1 MDMTVRRRMLTRALG
16 ACAAVALAAGAS
28 VLAQQGPSYRAPRTA
43 DKQPD
48 LQGVWQVLNSAEYDL
63 LDHGASLETPA
74 GRSVVEGNE
83 IPYRP
88 EAMAQRR
95 DNFAK
100 RKTADPNR
108 TCSFPGVP
116 RITYMPYPFKIVQS
130 KGLTMF
136 LYEYGHHTRL
146 VYTDGTPFHEDIP
159 AWMGD
164 SRGRWE
170 GETFVVES
178 KNFNADTW
186 FDRVGN
192 FHSDALHVVER
203 FTRTGPDH
211 LRYDVTITDPKVFT
225 RPWKISMPL
234 YRRVE
239 PDARLIEYECF
250 AMQVFDGGRY
260 DEMIRRLTPA
270 AR

>member
-1 MDMTVRRRMLTRALG
+1 MLTRALA

-48 LQGVWQVLNSAEYDL
+48 LQGIWQVLNSAEFDL
-63 LDHGASLETPA
+63 LDHGASLEAPA

-88 EAMAQRR
+88 EALAQRR

-100 RKTADPNR
+100 RATADPNR

-146 VYTDGTPFHEDIP
+146 VYTDGTPFNEEIP

-211 LRYDVTITDPKVFT
+211 MRYDVTITDPKVFT
-225 RPWKISMPL
+225 RAWKISMPL

-239 PDARLIEYECF
+239 PDARLVEYECF
-250 AMQVFDGGRY
+250 AMQVFEGGRY

>member
-1 MDMTVRRRMLTRALG
+1 MADRKRVLTGTIAL
-16 ACAAVALAAGAS
+16 CAAVALAAGAS
-28 VLAQQGPSYRAPRTA
+28 ALAQQAPTSRAPRPTGA
-43 DKQPD
+43 QPD
-48 LQGVWQVLNSAEYDL
+48 LQGIWQVLNSAEYDL

-88 EAMAQRR
+88 DTLAQRR
-95 DNFAK
+95 DNFSRRTK
-100 RKTADPNR
+100 ADPNR

-130 KGLTMF
+130 KGVTMF

-146 VYTDGTPFHEDIP
+146 VYTDGTPFNEEIP

-164 SRGRWE
+164 SRGHWE
-170 GETFVVES
+170 GSTFVVET
-178 KNFNADTW
+178 KNFTADTW
-186 FDRVGN
+186 FDRVGD

-211 LRYDVTITDPKVFT
+211 MRYDVTITDPKVFT

-250 AMQVFDGGRY
+250 AMQVFEGGRY
-260 DEMIRRLTPA
+260 DDMLRKLKPA
-270 AR
+270 VR

>member
-1 MDMTVRRRMLTRALG
+1 MTDRGPMLKWAMALCTAMAIG
-16 ACAAVALAAGAS
+16 AGAS
-28 VLAQQGPSYRAPRTA
+28 ALAQQAPTYRAPRTA
-43 DKQPD
+43 DKRPD
-48 LQGVWQVLNSAEYDL
+48 LQGIWQVLNSAEYDL
-63 LDHGASLETPA
+63 LDHGASLEAPA

-83 IPYRP
+83 IPYRQD
-88 EAMAQRR
+88 ALAQRR

-100 RKTADPNR
+100 RATADPNR

-130 KGLTMF
+130 TGVTMF
-136 LYEYGHHTRL
+136 LYEFGHHTRL
-146 VYTDGTPFHEDIP
+146 VYTDGTPFHEGIP

-170 GETFVVES
+170 GETFVVET
-178 KNFNADTW
+178 KNFSADTW
-186 FDRVGN
+186 FDRVGD

-225 RPWKISMPL
+225 RLWKMSMPL

-239 PDARLIEYECF
+239 PDAGLIEYECF
-250 AMQVFDGGRY
+250 AMQVFEGGRY
-260 DEMIRRLTPA
+260 DDMLRRLKPSV
-270 AR
+270 R

>member
-1 MDMTVRRRMLTRALG
+1 MLNWVTAL
-16 ACAAVALAAGAS
+16 CTAVAIGAGAS
-28 VLAQQGPSYRAPRTA
+28 ALAQQPPTYRAPRTP
-43 DKQPD
+43 DNRPD
-48 LQGVWQVLNSAEYDL
+48 LQGIWQVLNSAEYDL
-63 LDHGASLETPA
+63 LDHGASPESPA

-88 EAMAQRR
+88 DALAQRK

-100 RKTADPNR
+100 RATADPNSK
-108 TCSFPGVP
+108 CNFPGVP
-116 RITYMPYPFKIVQS
+116 RITYMPYPFKIVQN

-136 LYEYGHHTRL
+136 LYEFGHHTRL
-146 VYTDGTPFHEDIP
+146 VYTDGTPFNEEIP

-186 FDRVGN
+186 FDRVGD

-211 LRYDVTITDPKVFT
+211 MRYDVTLTDPKVFT
-225 RPWKISMPL
+225 RAWKISMPL

-250 AMQVFDGGRY
+250 AMQVFEGGRY
-260 DEMIRRLTPA
+260 DEMIRKLTPQV
-270 AR
+270 R

>member
-1 MDMTVRRRMLTRALG
+1 MLKWAIAICT
-16 ACAAVALAAGAS
+16 AVAIGAGAS
-28 VLAQQGPSYRAPRTA
+28 ALAQQTPTYRAPRNA
-43 DKQPD
+43 NNQPD
-48 LQGVWQVLNSAEYDL
+48 LQGIWQTLNSAEYDL
-63 LDHGASLETPA
+63 LDHGASLETTA

-88 EAMAQRR
+88 EALAKRR
-95 DNFAK
+95 DNFTK
-100 RKTADPNR
+100 RATADPNR

-116 RITYMPYPFKIVQS
+116 RITYMPHPFKIVQS

-146 VYTDGTPFHEDIP
+146 VYTDGTPFNEGILS
-159 AWMGD
+159 WMGD

-170 GETFVVES
+170 GETFVVET
-178 KNFNADTW
+178 KNFNGDTW
-186 FDRVGN
+186 FDRVGDH
-192 FHSDALHVVER
+192 HSDALHVVER

-211 LRYDVTITDPKVFT
+211 MKYDVTITDPTVFT
-225 RPWKISMPL
+225 RPWKMSMPL

-250 AMQVFDGGRY
+250 AMQVLEGGRY
-260 DEMIRRLTPA
+260 DEMIRKLKPPVR
-270 AR
+270 

>member
-1 MDMTVRRRMLTRALG
+1 MADRKPILTWAMALCTV
-16 ACAAVALAAGAS
+16 VAIGVS
-28 VLAQQGPSYRAPRTA
+28 VLAQQAPAYRAPRNA

-48 LQGVWQVLNSAEYDL
+48 LQGIWQVLNSAEFDL
-63 LDHGASLETPA
+63 LDHGASLEAPA

-88 EAMAQRR
+88 EALAQRR

-100 RKTADPNR
+100 RATADPNR

-146 VYTDGTPFHEDIP
+146 VYTDGTPFNEEIP

-211 LRYDVTITDPKVFT
+211 MRYDVTITDPKVFT
-225 RPWKISMPL
+225 RAWKISMPL

-239 PDARLIEYECF
+239 PDARLVEYECF
-250 AMQVFDGGRY
+250 AMQVFEGGRY